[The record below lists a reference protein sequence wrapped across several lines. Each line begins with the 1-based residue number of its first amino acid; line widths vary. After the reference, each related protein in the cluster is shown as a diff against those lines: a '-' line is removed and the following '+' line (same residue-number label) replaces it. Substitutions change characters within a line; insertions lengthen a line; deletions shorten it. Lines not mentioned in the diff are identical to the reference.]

1 MMLDAGSTP
10 FARRPEAAFTGTCEI
25 SLRRAVVPY
34 RDPSERALPGGRIG
48 DLGLGLVLENSD
60 ASRSRVLDLG
70 SGEVRFPDLSGPLVL
85 LGWIFPRL
93 FRDLTHRL
101 EDPAEGREV
110 ARLTRPVALHLVAEA
125 GFTPLTRPLHLRMGF
140 RDLCQDL
147 DLHDETAIRL
157 SPSGAGP
164 IRCHLDYDES
174 VLVLRTG
181 RMGPLPELDEALG
194 DAFPSRRLL
203 RRTRDRGPRSQE
215 YHLVLPVAR
224 SLSELRREMGRLRRG
239 FLHLLA
245 RFEPER
251 YRALREATAAFGERD
266 SLAPLAAGVPDD
278 GSVRD
283 ERVRPT
289 GSRLGSL
296 RSRLGSAH
304 PQLESAHSQLAR
316 RGVH

>member
-1 MMLDAGSTP
+1 MMLHAGSTP
-10 FARRPEAAFTGTCEI
+10 FSRRSEAAFTGTCEI

-34 RDPSERALPGGRIG
+34 RDPSELALPGGRIG

-101 EDPAEGREV
+101 EEPVEAREV
-110 ARLTRPVALHLVAEA
+110 ARLTRPVALRLVAEA
-125 GFTPLTRPLHLRMGF
+125 GFTPLTRPLHLRIGF

-157 SPSGAGP
+157 SPPGAGP
-164 IRCHLDYDES
+164 VRCHLDYDES
-174 VLVLRTG
+174 VLVFRSG
-181 RMGPLPELDEALG
+181 RIGPLPELDEALG

-203 RRTRDRGPRSQE
+203 RRIRDHGPRTQE

-224 SLSELRREMGRLRRG
+224 SLSEVRHEMGRLRRG

-245 RFEPER
+245 RFESDR

-266 SLAPLAAGVPDD
+266 SLAPLAAGSPGD
-278 GSVRD
+278 GGVRD

-289 GSRLGSL
+289 
-296 RSRLGSAH
+296 RSRLE
-304 PQLESAHSQLAR
+304 PAHSQLAR
-316 RGVH
+316 RGIH